1 MDNRVEF
8 QEVAACMY
16 LDIREESPASRL
28 LLSYIP
34 ECLTYGKR
42 DTNIHYLLLGKN
54 ASSSR

>member
-1 MDNRVEF
+1 MDNQVEF
-8 QEVAACMY
+8 QEVAAYMY

-42 DTNIHYLLLGKN
+42 RYKHPLLTPGQKCFR
-54 ASSSR
+54 SR